1 MPLRRGRPASRW
13 PGLPWAVGLTCVL
26 TVWLVAPAGAVGPRK
41 LVAPATE
48 PTTKALTKC
57 TFAALQKAAA
67 AADGAAYSASLSV
80 RRDGAL
86 HLGRP
91 GAPAWAERQRGG
103 FSLTGGRKT

>member
-26 TVWLVAPAGAVGPRK
+26 TVWLVAPAGAIGPRK

-80 RRDGAL
+80 RRAAPYTWAVLGLPPGLSASGGA
-86 HLGRP
+86 
-91 GAPAWAERQRGG
+91 
-103 FSLTGGRKT
+103 SL